1 MQLTDL
7 IYDLMV
13 LREQLED
20 KGITDIE
27 VYVKS
32 PSNEYFYEIDS
43 VTVDND
49 NFNVIINH
57 I

>member
-27 VYVKS
+27 VYAKS
-32 PSNEYFYEIDS
+32 SHNEYFYEIDN
-43 VTVDND
+43 VTLDKD
-49 NFNVIINH
+49 NFNVVINH

>member
-27 VYVKS
+27 VYAKS
-32 PSNEYFYEIDS
+32 SNKEYFYEIDNI
-43 VTVDND
+43 TVDND